1 MEYEKIDETLVWSE
15 EEEKEQENI
24 RKAYDEHKY
33 GIMIM
38 PETNLFEA
46 EEVDVEDLPNI
57 YWCKT
62 KEECVEHMKNYIY
75 LFPYCEKDFRF
86 MTLCSYE
93 DFMKQ

>member
-1 MEYEKIDETLVWSE
+1 MEG
-15 EEEKEQENI
+15 I

-33 GIMIM
+33 GVMIM
-38 PETNLFEA
+38 PYENPFESK
-46 EEVDVEDLPNI
+46 EICEDDLPDFF
-57 YWCKT
+57 WCKT

>member
-1 MEYEKIDETLVWSE
+1 MPLFKCTSS
-15 EEEKEQENI
+15 KSTP
-24 RKAYDEHKY
+24 RKAISYITDPNKVEFVSVR
-33 GIMIM
+33 
-38 PETNLFEA
+38 NLFED
-46 EEVDVEDLPNI
+46 EEYSEYDLPTI
-57 YWCKT
+57 FWCKT